1 MNHCL
6 VFGARGHLAQTRIIP
21 ALNKLECPYTPI
33 SRSVVSNL
41 QHLENTSNVVAYMS
55 IPTHN
60 FCENVEPYMNV
71 VNPTYILEKPHGH
84 SLEDFER
91 IQSFVK
97 TNDLNVLYSDHYLGK
112 SILDRIELPDN
123 LEKIKITLH
132 ESPDINQRIEY
143 FDSVGIILD
152 MYQSHCVLLFATLL
166 ARHFKQTRKEILH
179 DFKFVKPH
187 VTHISKS
194 DLYVGTAPTSCR
206 VSMKYKDIFLEA
218 DISKMVPDEKSISIN
233 DRDNYNMNTGRCAY
247 ETILEKIKMN
257 DLSSCIDEQEVRD
270 LWGHFSIMEC

>member
-21 ALNKLECPYTPI
+21 ALNKLECPHTPI
-33 SRSVVSNL
+33 SRSVISNL

-97 TNDLNVLYSDHYLGK
+97 TNDMNVLYNDH
-112 SILDRIELPDN
+112 
-123 LEKIKITLH
+123 
-132 ESPDINQRIEY
+132 Y

-179 DFKFVKPH
+179 EFKFVKPH

-270 LWGHFSIMEC
+270 LWDHFSIMEC